1 MGLLYGKTHGILPV
15 TQKKEGKKIKI
26 NQKKVENEQRK
37 QKLKIENKRLHD
49 RSTLKLPINY

>member
-1 MGLLYGKTHGILPV
+1 MGSFQLL
-15 TQKKEGKKIKI
+15 KKRKEKKIKI